1 MVNGTA
7 VWDGGVIATKKF
19 TQSQTALLDQWVGQ
33 SSGTKRETKERM
45 TDPSVEK
52 EDLDRKQLMA
62 ALHEEPE
69 NSKMSEAVKESE
81 AEAGNGPQQDKLE
94 APKQEDILK
103 ITFEK
108 TEDGNNFPTEEL
120 TAQLECLQTED
131 CIQETTCQVQ
141 KKAEMPS
148 MEDSLTPAEP
158 SPQATICLVEQQI
171 QIPSMEESVMNP
183 AHTTTAEVTECWD
196 EYVAPAADVM
206 HGGESSQLFVSLLSD
221 SQSHLK
227 LSGEH
232 DAQTGWHFPA
242 GPGLTEEVQCPLW
255 QFPGASYYPPTEPLV
270 PFEGEDLNLFTVE
283 MLSL

>member
-1 MVNGTA
+1 MIGSLLFYALYPLSRYLSGRQSEASKKDPPPAVVNGTA

-52 EDLDRKQLMA
+52 EDLDKKQLMA

-81 AEAGNGPQQDKLE
+81 AEAGNAPQQDKLE

-120 TAQLECLQTED
+120 TGTVRVPANRGHVFKKPPVRCRKTQRY
-131 CIQETTCQVQ
+131 QVW
-141 KKAEMPS
+141 K
-148 MEDSLTPAEP
+148 
-158 SPQATICLVEQQI
+158 I
-171 QIPSMEESVMNP
+171 
-183 AHTTTAEVTECWD
+183 H
-196 EYVAPAADVM
+196 
-206 HGGESSQLFVSLLSD
+206 
-221 SQSHLK
+221 
-227 LSGEH
+227 
-232 DAQTGWHFPA
+232 
-242 GPGLTEEVQCPLW
+242 
-255 QFPGASYYPPTEPLV
+255 
-270 PFEGEDLNLFTVE
+270 
-283 MLSL
+283 